1 MATPTM
7 DKIYTDGACSG
18 NPGPGGWG
26 VAIYFTDGRVQ
37 EVGGAAA
44 NTTNNRMELQAAIAA
59 LEVYQNSGQT
69 SPVTLYTDSEYVRNG
84 ITKWIS
90 GWKKKGW
97 KTAAGKPVMNQD
109 LWQTLDALNSGNVTW
124 KYVKGHAGDPGNER
138 ADALAVKCAQSQASI
153 DQISI
158 DSPTVEP
165 PQDAA
170 SAAPV
175 LIAHP
180 ATIDQTSVGLAEPA
194 VIAQS
199 EPPVLGIS
207 NVLERLRI
215 ADAIATQGYL
225 ITTQELSELVGLST
239 SAISDRGDAWTWR
252 NWLVSRGRKE
262 GHQIL
267 WQLERAD

>member
-1 MATPTM
+1 MATPTI

-26 VAIYFTDGRVQ
+26 VVIYFADGRVQ

-59 LEVYQNSGQT
+59 LETYKNSGQVV
-69 SPVTLYTDSEYVRNG
+69 PITLYTDSEYVRNG

-109 LWQTLDALNSGNVTW
+109 LWQALDGVNSSNVTW

-138 ADALAVKCAQSQASI
+138 ADALAVKCAQGQVSIGDTQLAPTGDVVASPASSAI
-153 DQISI
+153 GEA
-158 DSPTVEP
+158 SPAK
-165 PQDAA
+165 AA
-170 SAAPV
+170 AVVYEA
-175 LIAHP
+175 
-180 ATIDQTSVGLAEPA
+180 ATITPSGQATTS
-194 VIAQS
+194 I
-199 EPPVLGIS
+199 I

-239 SAISDRGDAWTWR
+239 SAISDRGDEWTWR